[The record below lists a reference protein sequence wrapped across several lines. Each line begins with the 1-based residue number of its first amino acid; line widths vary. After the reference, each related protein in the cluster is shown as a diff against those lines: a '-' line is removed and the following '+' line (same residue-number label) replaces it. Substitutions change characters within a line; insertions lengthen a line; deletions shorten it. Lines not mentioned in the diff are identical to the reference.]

1 VAGAGTLLL
10 AAVALFVPGVLNA
23 GEARPNVI
31 LIVTDN
37 HGAWTLGCYGN
48 REIRTPNIDRLA
60 TEGTLFE
67 HAFASNPVCSPTRA
81 TLLTGLVPSQHGVHC
96 FLFGGRLQIGPE
108 ARNTLD
114 EFTSMPEVFKA
125 AGYSCGLVGKWHL
138 GDNLHPQ
145 EGFDDY
151 WITMPHGGTSTFY
164 EADIIENG
172 QVRKEPQYLTDF
184 WTEHAVKFIE
194 QSAKRETHDAATK
207 PFFLMLAYNGPYSL
221 GRLLLK
227 DGQNRHA
234 AYYADKELLSFPR
247 EKTHPWQFSN
257 RDYINNP
264 TSISRVAAEVSG
276 VDDGVGR
283 VLQTLDQ
290 LGIEEETLIVFVA
303 DQGWVGGH
311 GGFFGMG
318 DHTRPVTARDGMM
331 QIPLIIRWPGKV
343 KSGERSKTLVA
354 NYDVMPTVLGLAGLG
369 GEMPETPKSPGSDL
383 SAEFSLVTTQ
393 ERAER
398 SSSGDE
404 TGCSLSPAGGS
415 ALHLNI
421 NAGERAGVRGASKP
435 QLPARRPL
443 TPTLSPQSFAATDVV
458 RAVES
463 GVVSAGG
470 EGASRAA
477 ARLSHDAVFYEFE
490 NLRCVRTLDWKYVHR
505 HPNGPHELY
514 DLTADPDEFQ
524 NLVDDPQHATRRGEL
539 KRRLDDFYGEFALP
553 RYDLWRGGE
562 SQTRTFVG
570 IDEELA
576 QLDPVEPPSLTTG
589 FQPAELK
596 VPEGYVVELAAGP
609 PLVAHPTMA
618 CFDDRGRLFVS
629 ENAGVNLSAAELEE
643 QLPNSIRLLEDTDR
657 DGRFDRSTV
666 FADQMTFPMGGAW
679 HDGALYVASPPNI
692 WRLEDTDD
700 DGVAD
705 KREILV
711 SQFGYTGNAASV
723 HGCFN
728 GPDGRIY
735 WCDGRHGH
743 EFRDRDGKVTSKLAG
758 SYIFSCQP
766 DGTDVRI
773 HSGGGPDNPVEVD
786 FTDEGEMLGTVNIMY
801 SRPRIDCLVHWQ
813 HGGVYPHYDRV
824 LRERPRTGE
833 LLEPIHK
840 FGHVAISGMM
850 RYRSG
855 VLDHRFRDNIFATFF
870 NGGRV
875 VRLETERTGS
885 TFSVTQREF
894 LSAVSRDFHPTDVLE
909 DADGSLLVVDTGGWF
924 YRGCPTS
931 QIAKPDIMGAI
942 YRVRRT
948 GMTPLVDSWGL
959 RIDWA
964 KLADAEVVGHLNE
977 TRFKV
982 RDRAIDECSRRGE
995 AVVPALRRV
1004 VERGDIRARINAVWA
1019 LTRLAGAGTQG
1030 ASAAIRVALNDR
1042 DVRVRHTAARGLA
1055 TNPDAEATPRLLE
1068 LLASDEPPVRR
1079 EAATA
1084 LGRLGDRNAVPA
1096 LLAALEHAADR
1107 DEEHALIYALI
1118 EIDAPDLTVRGLQ
1131 AESAVVRKGALIAL
1145 DQMPANV
1152 LEETVVLEQLV
1163 SDDVA
1168 LQRAALDIVKL
1179 RSEWMPSLGRV
1190 LNEWLSDAAA
1200 WQKNAV
1206 IVEEIVATSAG
1217 HADVARA
1224 IGVAMNSAAVSE
1236 DARRGLLRAIANGSP
1251 IECHVDW
1258 LSALRTKLAS
1268 GDEADIELAL
1278 AVLRTARTK
1287 QLNPELQ
1294 QLVDDGD
1301 RPALQ
1306 RVSAVS
1312 ALSGGSGL
1320 NATAFDL
1327 LLSLLSEDASP
1338 AESTRAAQMIGASS
1352 LTTDQLLRV
1361 APTLTLAGPVELQD
1375 LMRPFARN
1383 RSPEVATA
1391 FLESLENAR
1400 SLLSLPTNEVSDI
1413 VKRYPPELLPR
1424 ANELLAR
1431 MKQADD
1437 QKVAKLDALLPIL
1450 RTGDPERGRDAFF
1463 SEKAKCAICHRVGQ
1477 KGGRI
1482 GPDLTTIGANRT
1494 SRDLLESIVFPS
1506 ASIVRQYESFTVTTT
1521 AGLAYSGLII
1531 RETDEALTIQQATG
1545 DPVVVRRGDAELVA
1559 PSTVSIMPQ
1568 GLEQALSEQQLAD
1581 VIAWLK
1587 TLRENPAKLPT
1598 AETD

>member
-1 VAGAGTLLL
+1 MSRLSELVSEVQTRCATTRMIVQTFLL
-10 AAVALFVPGVLNA
+10 AAIVLVVPALLSAAEP
-23 GEARPNVI
+23 RPNVV

-48 REIRTPNIDRLA
+48 RDIRTPNIDRLA
-60 TEGTLFE
+60 SEGTLFE
-67 HAFASNPVCSPTRA
+67 NAFASNPVCSPTRA
-81 TLLTGLVPSQHGVHC
+81 TLVTGLVPSQHGVHC
-96 FLFGGRLQIGPE
+96 FLVGGRLQIGPD
-108 ARNTLD
+108 ARNTLG

-164 EADIIENG
+164 DADIIETG
-172 QVRKEPQYLTDF
+172 KVRKEPQYLTDL
-184 WTEHAVKFIE
+184 WTDHAVKFIR
-194 QSAKRETHDAATK
+194 QSAGKAEGGGRQ
-207 PFFLMLAYNGPYSL
+207 PFFLMLSYNGPYSL

-234 AYYADKELLSFPR
+234 AYYADKELASFPR

-264 TSISRVAAEVSG
+264 TSLRRVATEVSG
-276 VDDGVGR
+276 VDDGVGQ
-283 VLQTLDQ
+283 VLQTLEQ
-290 LGIEEETLIVFVA
+290 LGIEDETLIVFVA

-318 DHTRPVTARDGMM
+318 DHTTPVTARDGMM

-343 KSGERSKTLVA
+343 KSGERSKKLVA
-354 NYDVMPTVLGLAGLG
+354 NYDVMPTVLDLAGLSDKL
-369 GEMPETPKSPGSDL
+369 PQAPQSPG
-383 SAEFSLVTTQ
+383 
-393 ERAER
+393 R
-398 SSSGDE
+398 
-404 TGCSLSPAGGS
+404 
-415 ALHLNI
+415 
-421 NAGERAGVRGASKP
+421 
-435 QLPARRPL
+435 
-443 TPTLSPQSFAATDVV
+443 DV
-458 RAVES
+458 S
-463 GVVSAGG
+463 QG
-470 EGASRAA
+470 
-477 ARLSHDAVFYEFE
+477 HDAVFYEFE

-514 DLTADPDEFQ
+514 DLTADADEFD
-524 NLVDDPQHATRRGEL
+524 NLVDDPQHAARRNEL
-539 KRRLDDFYGEFALP
+539 KQKLDDFYREFALP
-553 RYDLWRGGE
+553 KYDLWRGGE
-562 SQTRTFVG
+562 SQARLFVG
-570 IDEELA
+570 VDEELA
-576 QLDPVEPPSLTTG
+576 QLDTVEPPPLTDG
-589 FQPAELK
+589 FKPAKLK

-609 PLVAHPTMA
+609 PLVSHPTMA

-643 QLPNSIRLLEDTDR
+643 QLPNSVRLLEDTDH
-657 DGRFDRSTV
+657 DGRFDKSTV
-666 FADQMTFPMGGAW
+666 FADRMTFPMGGAW

-705 KREILV
+705 KRDVLV

-743 EFRDRDGKVTSKLAG
+743 EFRDDAGNVTSKLAG

-766 DGTDVRI
+766 DGSDVRI

-786 FTDEGEMLGTVNIMY
+786 FTNEGEMLGTVNIMY

-855 VLDHRFRDNIFATFF
+855 VLDHSFRDSIFATFF
-870 NGGRV
+870 NGGRI

-894 LSAVSRDFHPTDVLE
+894 LSAISRDFHPTDVLE
-909 DADGSLLVVDTGGWF
+909 DADGSLLIVDTGGWF

-942 YRVRRT
+942 YRVRRK
-948 GMTPLVDSWGL
+948 GMTPLVDPWGQ

-964 KLADAEVVGHLNE
+964 KLTDAEVVRHLNE

-982 RDRAIDECSRRGE
+982 RDRALAECSRRGE
-995 AVVPALRRV
+995 SIVLLLRRV

-1019 LTRLAGAGTQG
+1019 LTRLAGSGSEG

-1042 DVRVRHTAARGLA
+1042 DVRVRHTAARSLA
-1055 TNPDAEATPRLLE
+1055 TYPHAGASSRLRE

-1079 EAATA
+1079 EAAKA
-1084 LGRLGDRNAVPA
+1084 LGRLGKPDAVPA
-1096 LLAALEHAADR
+1096 LLAALGQVADR

-1118 EIDAPDLTVRGLQ
+1118 EIDAPDLTAHGLK
-1131 AESAVVRKGALIAL
+1131 ADSLSIRKGALIAL
-1145 DQMPANV
+1145 DQMPTKTLNEPA
-1152 LEETVVLEQLV
+1152 VLEQLV
-1163 SDDVA
+1163 AGDPA
-1168 LQRAALDIVKL
+1168 LQRAALNII
-1179 RSEWMPSLGRV
+1179 RPRPEWMASLGRV
-1190 LNEWLSDAAA
+1190 LGEWLGNADA
-1200 WQKNAV
+1200 WQANAG
-1206 IVEEIVATSAG
+1206 IIAAIVASSGG
-1217 HADVARA
+1217 HADVARE
-1224 IGVAMNSAAVSE
+1224 IGVALNSSTVSE
-1236 DARRGLLRAIANGSP
+1236 DARRGLLRAIASGSP
-1251 IECHVDW
+1251 VECHADW
-1258 LSALRTKLAS
+1258 LPVLRKMLAS
-1268 GDEADIELAL
+1268 SDDADVELAL
-1278 AVLRTARTK
+1278 TVLRTARTK
-1287 QLNPELQ
+1287 LLNAELQ
-1294 QLVDDGD
+1294 QIVDDTR
-1301 RPALQ
+1301 RPTLL
-1306 RVSAVS
+1306 RVSAISV
-1312 ALSGGSGL
+1312 LSGGSGL
-1320 NATAFDL
+1320 NVTAFDL

-1352 LTTDQLLRV
+1352 LTADQLQEL
-1361 APTLTLAGPVELQD
+1361 APALSLAGPVELQD
-1375 LMRPFARN
+1375 LIRPFGRN
-1383 RSPEVATA
+1383 NSVPVATA
-1391 FLESLENAR
+1391 FLDALESAR
-1400 SLLSLPTNEVSDI
+1400 GLLSLPTNEVSDI
-1413 VKRYPPELLPR
+1413 VKRYPAELLPR

-1431 MKQADD
+1431 MQQADD
-1437 QKVAKLDALLPIL
+1437 QKVAKLDALLPTL
-1450 RTGDPERGRDAFF
+1450 KNGHPQRGRDVFF
-1463 SEKAKCAICHRVGQ
+1463 SEKAKCATCHRIGE

-1521 AGLAYSGLII
+1521 SGLTYSGLIV
-1531 RETDEALTIQQATG
+1531 RETDDALTIQQATG
-1545 DPVVVRRGDAELVA
+1545 DPMIVRRQDVELVA
-1559 PSTVSIMPQ
+1559 PGTVSIMPQ
-1568 GLEQALSEQQLAD
+1568 GLEQALTEEQLAD

-1587 TLRENPAKLPT
+1587 TLRENSPNLA
-1598 AETD
+1598 ASEAD